1 MSDDLEGDDDI
12 DIDVGILN
20 DARLDNTHRKPA
32 VTISPNNPVM
42 V

>member
-1 MSDDLEGDDDI
+1 MDDELVGDDDI

-20 DARLDNTHRKPA
+20 DTRLEPTHRKPA
-32 VTISPNNPVM
+32 VTISPSNPVM